1 MKRLTRDEILDYEVC
16 TSWWAEWIGND
27 FLQGLVAKYFAWK
40 VNRKYN
46 RYLHCLERRRLL
58 NQMLDETDEKV
69 TGDF

>member
-1 MKRLTRDEILDYEVC
+1 MRRLTKGEILYYEVSA
-16 TSWWAEWIGND
+16 SWWSGWIGND

-46 RYLHCLERRRLL
+46 RYLRSLELRRLL
-58 NQMLDETDEKV
+58 HRLDKTDKKV